1 MIQKLKG
8 LLIPRTTGGR
18 WAAAGGTAVLAA
30 LAFYLAFFVFGFHLI
45 FVDEV
50 VDEEAPEFAVDL
62 GETDIDELISAAV
75 AGGGSQGRAAL
86 AEQRSELEIAADR
99 MREDAMAD
107 GSDEAMGEM
116 YGHLDPTLEAIAQI
130 AAAEEQMMGPD
141 EAAQL
146 AAEREREKTET
157 MAAAEEMAEG
167 AVRVAAVGSFISR
180 SHPSSGTAA
189 VLTDGT
195 QTFLRF
201 DDDFATDNGP
211 DLNVYLSA
219 AGPNDSVGDLGSDF
233 IDLGDMKGNIGAQN
247 YEVPAGTD
255 LGRYRTVVIWCVR
268 FSVAFGAAELA
279 PVG

>member
-8 LLIPRTTGGR
+8 LIPQTNGGR
-18 WAAAGGTAVLAA
+18 WVAGIGAAAGVA
-30 LAFYLAFFVFGFHLI
+30 LAIYLIFFVFGFHLI

-62 GETDIDELISAAV
+62 GETDIDDLISAAV
-75 AGGGSQGRAAL
+75 AGGDSSAL
-86 AEQRSELEIAADR
+86 AEQRESLQADMDR
-99 MREDAMAD
+99 MREEALAD
-107 GSDEAMGEM
+107 GSDDAMGVM
-116 YGHLDPTLEAIAQI
+116 YGELDIMREGVARL

-146 AAEREREKTET
+146 AAEREREKAEMMGAADA
-157 MAAAEEMAEG
+157 MAADEG

-219 AGPNDSVGDLGSDF
+219 AGPNDSVGDLASDF

>member
-86 AEQRSELEIAADR
+86 AEQRSELETAADR

-130 AAAEEQMMGPD
+130 AAAEEQMMSPD

-219 AGPNDSVGDLGSDF
+219 AGPNDSVGELGSDF

>member
-8 LLIPRTTGGR
+8 LIPKTPGGR
-18 WAAAGGTAVLAA
+18 WAAGIGAAVGVA
-30 LAFYLAFFVFGFHLI
+30 LAIYLVLFVFAFHLI

-50 VDEEAPEFAVDL
+50 VDEEAPEFAVAL
-62 GETDIDELISAAV
+62 GETDIDDLISAAV
-75 AGGGSQGRAAL
+75 AGGDSSAL
-86 AEQRSELEIAADR
+86 AEQRESLQADMDR
-99 MREDAMAD
+99 MREEALAD
-107 GSDEAMGEM
+107 GSDDAMGVM
-116 YGHLDPTLEAIAQI
+116 YGELDIMHEGVARL
-130 AAAEEQMMGPD
+130 AAAEEQMLGPD

-146 AAEREREKTET
+146 AAEREREKAEMMGAAEA
-157 MAAAEEMAEG
+157 MAADEG

-211 DLNVYLSA
+211 DLNVYLSTA
-219 AGPNDSVGDLGSDF
+219 RPNDSVGDLASDF
-233 IDLGDMKGNIGAQN
+233 IDLGDMKGNVGAQN

-255 LGRYRTVVIWCVR
+255 LNRYRTVVIWCVR

>member
-1 MIQKLKG
+1 MRQL
-8 LLIPRTTGGR
+8 LNRLIPRTTGGC

-30 LAFYLAFFVFGFHLI
+30 LAFFLAFFVFGFHLI

-50 VDEEAPEFAVDL
+50 VDEEAPEFAVAL
-62 GETDIDELISAAV
+62 GETDIDDLISAAV
-75 AGGGSQGRAAL
+75 AGGDSSAL
-86 AEQRSELEIAADR
+86 AEQRESLQAGMDR
-99 MREDAMAD
+99 MREEALAD
-107 GSDEAMGEM
+107 GSDDAMGVM
-116 YGHLDPTLEAIAQI
+116 YGELDIMREGVARL
-130 AAAEEQMMGPD
+130 AAAEEQMLGPD

-146 AAEREREKTET
+146 AAEREREKAEMMGAAEA
-157 MAAAEEMAEG
+157 MAADEG

-219 AGPNDSVGDLGSDF
+219 ARPNDSVGDLGSDF

-255 LGRYRTVVIWCVR
+255 LDRYRTVVIWCVR

>member
-1 MIQKLKG
+1 MKQLLNR

-18 WAAAGGTAVLAA
+18 WTAAAGLAVLAA

-75 AGGGSQGRAAL
+75 AGGGSEGRAAL
-86 AEQRSELEIAADR
+86 AEQRSELEAEADR
-99 MREDAMAD
+99 MREEAMAD

-116 YGHLDPTLEAIAQI
+116 YGHLDPMQEAIAQI
-130 AAAEEQMMGPD
+130 AAAEEQMMTD
-141 EAAQL
+141 EEVAQAAG
-146 AAEREREKTET
+146 ERSQERAQTE
-157 MAAAEEMAEG
+157 AAAEQMAEG
-167 AVRVAAVGSFISR
+167 TVRVAAVGSFISR

-219 AGPNDSVGDLGSDF
+219 ARPNDSVGDLASDF

-255 LGRYRTVVIWCVR
+255 LDRYRTVVIWCVR

>member
-1 MIQKLKG
+1 M
-8 LLIPRTTGGR
+8 
-18 WAAAGGTAVLAA
+18 LAA

-167 AVRVAAVGSFISR
+167 AVRVVAVGSFISR

>member
-1 MIQKLKG
+1 MRQL
-8 LLIPRTTGGR
+8 LNRLIPRTTGGC
-18 WAAAGGTAVLAA
+18 WAAAAVCAAGAA
-30 LAFYLAFFVFGFHLI
+30 LAFFLAFFVFGFHLI

-50 VDEEAPEFAVDL
+50 VDEEAPEFAVAL
-62 GETDIDELISAAV
+62 GETDIDDLISAAV
-75 AGGGSQGRAAL
+75 AGGDSSAL
-86 AEQRSELEIAADR
+86 AEQRESLQAGMDR
-99 MREDAMAD
+99 MREEALAD
-107 GSDEAMGEM
+107 GSDDAMGVM
-116 YGHLDPTLEAIAQI
+116 YGELDIMREGVARL
-130 AAAEEQMMGPD
+130 AAAEEQMLGPD

-146 AAEREREKTET
+146 AAEREREKAEMMGAAEA
-157 MAAAEEMAEG
+157 MAADEG

-219 AGPNDSVGDLGSDF
+219 ARPNDSVGDLASDF

-255 LGRYRTVVIWCVR
+255 LDRYRTVVIWCVR

>member
-8 LLIPRTTGGR
+8 LIPRSPGGR
-18 WAAAGGTAVLAA
+18 WAAGTGAAVGVA
-30 LAFYLAFFVFGFHLI
+30 LAIYLIFFVFAFHLI

-50 VDEEAPEFAVDL
+50 VDEEAPEFAAAL
-62 GETDIDELISAAV
+62 GEADIDDLISAAV
-75 AGGGSQGRAAL
+75 AGGDSADRTAL
-86 AEQRSELEIAADR
+86 ADQREALQAEVDR
-99 MREDAMAD
+99 MREAALAD
-107 GSDEAMGEM
+107 GSDDAMGVM
-116 YGHLDPTLEAIAQI
+116 YGEIDVMREGIARLE
-130 AAAEEQMMGPD
+130 AAEEQMMGPD

-146 AAEREREKTET
+146 AAEREREKADT
-157 MAAAEEMAEG
+157 MAAAEEMTEG

-219 AGPNDSVGDLGSDF
+219 AGPNDSIGELAADF

-247 YEVPAGTD
+247 YAVPAGTD

-279 PVG
+279 PAG

>member
-219 AGPNDSVGDLGSDF
+219 AGPNDSVGELGSDF

>member
-1 MIQKLKG
+1 M
-8 LLIPRTTGGR
+8 
-18 WAAAGGTAVLAA
+18 LAA
-30 LAFYLAFFVFGFHLI
+30 LAFFLAFFVFGFHLI

-50 VDEEAPEFAVDL
+50 VDEEAPEFAVAL
-62 GETDIDELISAAV
+62 GETDIDDLISAAV
-75 AGGGSQGRAAL
+75 AGGDSSAL
-86 AEQRSELEIAADR
+86 AEQRESLQAGMDR
-99 MREDAMAD
+99 MREEALAD
-107 GSDEAMGEM
+107 GSDDAMGVM
-116 YGHLDPTLEAIAQI
+116 YGELDIMREGVARL
-130 AAAEEQMMGPD
+130 AAAEEQMLGPD

-146 AAEREREKTET
+146 AAEREREKAEMMGAAEA
-157 MAAAEEMAEG
+157 MAADEG

-219 AGPNDSVGDLGSDF
+219 ARPNDSVGDLGSDF

-255 LGRYRTVVIWCVR
+255 LDRYRTVVIWCVR